1 MNPDTIRVEWIV
13 NPRLHIAL
21 RDKLLSKLIDLRNHG
36 HITIW
41 IEHWRDDNG
50 QFRYKYV
57 ITPIPLL
64 PQSAHSANPRS
75 QTEQTVY

>member
-1 MNPDTIRVEWIV
+1 MNPNIIRVEWHVSPDITF
-13 NPRLHIAL
+13 HL

-41 IEHWRDDNG
+41 LEHWRDDHG

-57 ITPIPLL
+57 ITPVP
-64 PQSAHSANPRS
+64 PQSVHSANPRS